1 MLERV
6 LDVLLGNLD
15 LEANAAFGELFDL
28 RLHCEPLCQNGV
40 GLPAMARVER
50 ITVSPG
56 AARSELVGRH
66 GDGWRAR
73 VAAPPERGRA
83 NRALVELV
91 AELVGVPRD
100 RVAVVAGAG
109 ARRKVVEV
117 EGLDGAELDRRLDAA
132 SG

>member
-1 MLERV
+1 
-6 LDVLLGNLD
+6 
-15 LEANAAFGELFDL
+15 
-28 RLHCEPLCQNGV
+28 
-40 GLPAMARVER
+40 MARVA

-56 AARSELVGRH
+56 AARTELVGRH

-91 AELVGVPRD
+91 AGLVGVSLD

-109 ARRKVVEV
+109 GRRKVVEV
-117 EGLDGAELDRRLDAA
+117 EGLGADELDRRLARAA
-132 SG
+132 GQEA

>member
-1 MLERV
+1 
-6 LDVLLGNLD
+6 
-15 LEANAAFGELFDL
+15 
-28 RLHCEPLCQNGV
+28 
-40 GLPAMARVER
+40 MARVA

-56 AARSELVGRH
+56 AARTELVGRH

-91 AELVGVPRD
+91 AELAGVPRD

-117 EGLDGAELDRRLDAA
+117 EGLDGAELDRRLAEA
-132 SG
+132 SRQGS